1 MTEQEAQNYAI
12 NTYNSNIQYIQNNH
26 PELFQKLSLYNTAI
40 DLQEVKVNF
49 DLQFKDGY
57 FDIVNLSNNQLLY
70 GNNSLDTSKTLIE
83 GANTNIENSSFK
95 AFYDYP
101 INEEDAKDAL
111 NKGILSRYIVGNAPI
126 INFVNKN
133 LPSPQVLNSMYKYI
147 IFGVGLGLH
156 IPLLHER
163 FKCLQYLIVE
173 PNLEIFRLSLFV
185 TNYAE
190 LAKNTNL
197 TLSIAEDEISFRKSF
212 EDFYLNSFI
221 YNHYFKFFQLSN
233 NFSLYT
239 KTIQNYLVSQSFLL
253 FSYNRSFL
261 SLYRT
266 HSYIMQDYKFLDISK
281 IQNLISLQKPV
292 ILLAAGPSL
301 QKNIDFVKKNQDKFI
316 IVAIYATLPLLE
328 ENGIKPN
335 IVTQYDEQDGPVLNT
350 LLKVKDLSF
359 FKETLFIFA
368 SQVNA
373 KLSSAF
379 NKNNIYFV
387 QAMLELKKGFG
398 KITSPSIGEL
408 TYGLLLKLGAKEIYL
423 LGLDLA
429 LDNETGKSHIDGHSG
444 ANAFS
449 SLQGEEESSDT
460 SYSYRKNTI
469 TVKGNFSETVKT
481 APVFKTN
488 IDCFTIFTEDLKTE
502 DVKVFNLSDGAY
514 LYGASPLKIEDI
526 KDLSKLEISSKNIQ
540 EDLNSI
546 SGTSYTQEDLEEIN
560 LKISSAKKLKKAL
573 SQFLKI
579 KTYKKFKTYE
589 NNLLHTLQQL
599 IFENKADD
607 LRLIITNFAQHNIT
621 HIFHLFSTNTEKKN
635 LSFIPQLNKIIGIQ
649 FNKIIDTYIVSILYS
664 KDENNNLTKKLNK
677 LIKEYKID
685 KTIYCDPQFKELSE
699 TALWGELQTVGK
711 NSIALFA
718 INENLENKNF
728 ISYIKDIVRTYNCR
742 VKVLYI
748 FENQKNK
755 ASQIF
760 RDIKDNLDY
769 ILPNNLEEVAK
780 EIEVY
785 MDSSNHSSLEK
796 INDILLNNY
805 VNILCISFDEKTYL
819 ENKKLVEIENID
831 ISLKEKLLQNKLPN
845 SSYYSF
851 AQSLNNIDEDK
862 LLELHKKEHI
872 GFFGFTDNLTKEFV
886 ENIYEIAERFP
897 NLRFSCFYFTEKQK
911 KKFEKVFI
919 LLLNRFD
926 FIIPNDIYDIAN
938 NTEVWVQ
945 AKIKGQSFLFN
956 KVLYIFTTNTIYNAI
971 LDNNFNIKVNTTNYL
986 ESLDE
991 EYKKIKFIKNLNLL
1005 TKEENGNIDHS
1016 PNCIGFIATNENLED
1031 KDFLNYIRVLK
1042 RKLDNTV
1049 IFKAF
1054 YFDKKQKKQLEL
1066 VFLENSIEYYSL
1078 EKLSDLTNK
1087 LEILI
1092 TNSHTYLDQII
1103 YNKLES
1109 KLEEMLM
1116 INYTNNK
1123 FNLDDFDKKIV
1134 NPKKFISFIVKS
1146 TSLEKIDLSQID
1158 NTQTNPYKIQFEL
1171 NSFLKDSVEIDDT
1184 KYSENFYEF
1193 VYFDLIKNILKST
1206 TTKRLYLNQKKYRDK

>member
-12 NTYNSNIQYIQNNH
+12 STYNSNIQYIQNNH
-26 PELFQKLSLYNTAI
+26 PELFQKVSLFNTAI
-40 DLQEVKVNF
+40 DLQEIKVNF

-57 FDIVNLSNNQLLY
+57 FDIINLSNNQLLY
-70 GNNSLDTSKTLIE
+70 GGNSLEISKKLI
-83 GANTNIENSSFK
+83 IESDSDVGKQSFK

-101 INEEDAKDAL
+101 TNEEDAIDAL
-111 NKGILSRYIVGNAPI
+111 NKGMLSRYIVGNSPV

-133 LPSPQVLNSMYKYI
+133 LPTPQVLNSIYKYI

-156 IPLLHER
+156 IPLLHEK
-163 FKCLQYLIVE
+163 FKCLQYLIIE
-173 PNLEIFRLSLFV
+173 PSLEIFRLSLFV

-190 LAKNTNL
+190 LAKNTHL

-212 EDFYLNSFI
+212 ENFYLNSFI
-221 YNHYFKFFQLSN
+221 YNHYFKFFQLSD

-266 HSYIMQDYKFLDISK
+266 HSYITQDYKFLNISK
-281 IQNLISLQKPV
+281 IQNLVSLRKPV

-301 QKNIDFVKKNQDKFI
+301 QKNTDFVKKNQDKFI
-316 IVAIYATLPLLE
+316 VVAIYATLPLLE

-350 LLKVKDLSF
+350 LLKIKDLSF
-359 FKETLFIFA
+359 FKDTLFIFA

-408 TYGLLLKLGAKEIYL
+408 TYGLLLKLGAKKIYL

-429 LDNETGKSHIDGHSG
+429 LDRETGKSHIDGHSG
-444 ANAFS
+444 ADAFS
-449 SLQGEEESSDT
+449 SLNEEEESSDET
-460 SYSYRKNTI
+460 YSYRKNTI

-481 APVFKTN
+481 VPVFKTN
-488 IDCFTIFTEDLKTE
+488 IDCFTIFTQDFKAD

-514 LYGASPLKIEDI
+514 LFGATPLKIEEI
-526 KDLSKLEISSKNIQ
+526 KDLSKIEITSNNIQ

-573 SQFLKI
+573 IQFLKI
-579 KTYKKFKTYE
+579 KTYKKFKDYE

-607 LRLIITNFAQHNIT
+607 LKSIITNFAQHNIT
-621 HIFHLFSTNTEKKN
+621 HIFHLFNTNDEKKN

-699 TALWGELQTVGK
+699 TAQWRELQTVGK
-711 NSIALFA
+711 NSIGLFA

-728 ISYIKDIVRTYNCR
+728 ISYIKDIVRIYNCR
-742 VKVLYI
+742 VKILYI

-755 ASQIF
+755 AFQVF

-769 ILPNNLEEVAK
+769 ILPNTLEDIAK

-796 INDILLNNY
+796 VNDILLNNY
-805 VNILCISFDEKTYL
+805 VNIFCISFDEKTYL
-819 ENKKLVEIENID
+819 DNKKLVEIQETD

-845 SSYYSF
+845 NSYYSF
-851 AQSLNNIDEDK
+851 AQNLNNVDEEK

-872 GFFGFTDNLTKEFV
+872 GFFGFEENLTKEFV
-886 ENIYEIAERFP
+886 GNIYEIAKKFP
-897 NLRFSCFYFTEKQK
+897 NLRFSCFYFTEKLK

-919 LLLNRFD
+919 LLLNRFT
-926 FIIPNDIYDIAN
+926 FIIPSNIYDIAN

-945 AKIKGQSFLFN
+945 AEIKGQSYIFN
-956 KVLYIFTTNTIYNAI
+956 KIWSILNNTGYIYNLTI
-971 LDNNFNIKVNTTNYL
+971 NDKFNIKNYDTYL
-986 ESLDE
+986 ESILLDYYQYKFSKSLLQSSLTEKEPRTTETIGFFAFEENLKDKEFIEYIQYLKNKYTSYRINAFYLKNTSYE
-991 EYKKIKFIKNLNLL
+991 EY
-1005 TKEENGNIDHS
+1005 
-1016 PNCIGFIATNENLED
+1016 IGS
-1031 KDFLNYIRVLK
+1031 KDFN
-1042 RKLDNTV
+1042 
-1049 IFKAF
+1049 
-1054 YFDKKQKKQLEL
+1054 
-1066 VFLENSIEYYSL
+1066 
-1078 EKLSDLTNK
+1078 
-1087 LEILI
+1087 
-1092 TNSHTYLDQII
+1092 
-1103 YNKLES
+1103 
-1109 KLEEMLM
+1109 
-1116 INYTNNK
+1116 
-1123 FNLDDFDKKIV
+1123 
-1134 NPKKFISFIVKS
+1134 FI
-1146 TSLEKIDLSQID
+1146 QID
-1158 NTQTNPYKIQFEL
+1158 NIYDIVNNCRVFIHNNIEKPFWYNRFRKELLLKGKNNLQIIIDKDKSELMSDAIKRMDNSDFMLNYRKYGLTEEDIKKGQYIYYKIYLEKAL
-1171 NSFLKDSVEIDDT
+1171 NNSKSI
-1184 KYSENFYEF
+1184 
-1193 VYFDLIKNILKST
+1193 NISDF
-1206 TTKRLYLNQKKYRDK
+1206 KYRWELTHDKLIEFALEDLDFIHFINNLKKSIWR